1 MRFEL
6 NIIAN
11 YLLGTVWTVND
22 VLGKIS
28 LFRVVHK
35 KSYTSCQT
43 IKQYVF
49 PKKVH
54 ILLDVIDGPTCMYQ
68 LVKNKNVNLGTKRR
82 PSSRQVALTIVWL
95 SLSTLSP
102 NPTPPAERIETMASL
117 AGLGS
122 GTN

>member
-35 KSYTSCQT
+35 KSYTSYQA

-54 ILLDVIDGPTCMYQ
+54 ILLDVIDGPTCIYQ
-68 LVKNKNVNLGTKRR
+68 LVKTKM
-82 PSSRQVALTIVWL
+82 
-95 SLSTLSP
+95 STLALKDDRP
-102 NPTPPAERIETMASL
+102 HDK
-117 AGLGS
+117 
-122 GTN
+122 

>member
-35 KSYTSCQT
+35 KSYTSCQA

-54 ILLDVIDGPTCMYQ
+54 ILLDVIDGPTCIYQ
-68 LVKNKNVNLGTKRR
+68 LVKTKM
-82 PSSRQVALTIVWL
+82 
-95 SLSTLSP
+95 STLALKDDRP
-102 NPTPPAERIETMASL
+102 HDK
-117 AGLGS
+117 
-122 GTN
+122 